1 LRVLWDQEEFYREL
15 LNQTGSFQGGFG
27 SSLMLKDLG
36 LAQDAAN
43 RTGSA
48 TPLGSLSLQ
57 VNIEIDC
64 TKWYMFQFYI
74 RFFALVL
81 TLLIMVLG
89 SSVPRKF

>member
-1 LRVLWDQEEFYREL
+1 MGSRRVLSGAFESNWLIE
-15 LNQTGSFQGGFG
+15 FQGGFG

-57 VNIEIDC
+57 VNN
-64 TKWYMFQFYI
+64 
-74 RFFALVL
+74 A
-81 TLLIMVLG
+81 
-89 SSVPRKF
+89 